1 MTSIRF
7 SNLFLLLVYDLL
19 LNFSEAFA
27 TKRYLKRV
35 LLKRKFKE
43 QFTGFADHRYFTVHR
58 ECHTTLC
65 SIVPCQDYAQVSMGL
80 VGASIGGHYLEKK
93 LKLEGM
99 GASSVLTLFIAGM
112 LSNTNLK
119 LLPVQHPL
127 YDLCWI
133 KLLPLSLSFLLLA
146 PKVENITKHSS
157 ESFQLE
163 EETSP
168 DRLKSKRNV
177 GDIVVNLA
185 PPFLLGALGSILG
198 CILSYLLATKSM
210 ISKMLLM
217 QREEALLACGSIA
230 ASYIGGSVN
239 FFAAANILRE
249 SNGFESSTLL
259 TSLAAADLILMAL
272 YFAFL
277 SSCSSFSWVQKL
289 FPEYVVDDNDDVD
302 GEGSVEPDRTHSL
315 GHLQLLMTFSGC
327 FLIASA
333 LLRFSNICQDLFPVV
348 PGLNCLFIVL
358 FSSILRLI
366 LQTHLKFSRGVLFAI
381 TQMSSKMSTASFS
394 LLYAAVGASANIRN
408 ALKNGVSS
416 FIFAFCALLVHSIFI
431 MITSSRYNNLFAE
444 TSDENIGQNV
454 NKCRFRRLSLNEVLV
469 ASNCNIGGPATAAA
483 FAGSVSKNY
492 NLVVGATLWGTVG
505 YAIGTSAGV
514 MLTNFLNRVV

>member
-1 MTSIRF
+1 MRSIRF
-7 SNLFLLLVYDLL
+7 SNLFVLLVYDLL

-27 TKRYLKRV
+27 TERYLNRV
-35 LLKRKFKE
+35 LSKRKFKE
-43 QFTGFADHRYFTVHR
+43 QVTGFADHRYFTVHR

-127 YDLCWI
+127 YDICWT

-146 PKVENITKHSS
+146 PKVENITK
-157 ESFQLE
+157 LE

-168 DRLKSKRNV
+168 HRLKSKRNV
-177 GDIVVNLA
+177 DDVVVNLA

-198 CILSYLLATKSM
+198 CILSYLLATKSK

-217 QREEALLACGSIA
+217 QREEALLASGSIA

-239 FFAAANILRE
+239 FFATANILRE

-289 FPEYVVDDNDDVD
+289 FPEYGVEDNDDVD
-302 GEGSVEPDRTHSL
+302 CEGSVEPGRTQPL
-315 GHLQLLMTFSGC
+315 GYLQLLLTFSGC

-358 FSSILRLI
+358 FSSVLRFV
-366 LQTHLKFSRGVLFAI
+366 LQTQLKFSSGVLFTI
-381 TQMSSKMSTASFS
+381 TQMSSKLSTASFS

-431 MITSSRYNNLFAE
+431 MITSSRYNNLFAG
-444 TSDENIGQNV
+444 TSDENIGQKV
-454 NKCRFRRLSLNEVLV
+454 NKFRFRRLSLNEVLV

-483 FAGSVSKNY
+483 FAGNVSKNY

-514 MLTNFLNRVV
+514 MLTNFLNRML